1 MTLSSA
7 DASASAQASPQ
18 ASAPESAPAIAHAGD
33 GPPPDAPALDSR
45 LPGIGGWLF
54 RSRSWLPVPL
64 VLLLLIGHWG
74 RVGTPAV
81 MMPIGAALVL
91 LGEFM
96 RLWAVRQIGV
106 ISRTRSG
113 RLGRLVT
120 EGPFSLVRNPLYVGN
135 LLLWT
140 GFTVWSGKLWL
151 LALAWTLF
159 LLQYSAIIRFEETLL
174 TQRFGEEY
182 TAYMTR
188 VPRWWPRLANL
199 GLALGDRA
207 HHPWR
212 DTLFSERGTLIAVAA
227 ISTLLVIVLRWW

>member
-1 MTLSSA
+1 
-7 DASASAQASPQ
+7 
-18 ASAPESAPAIAHAGD
+18 
-33 GPPPDAPALDSR
+33 
-45 LPGIGGWLF
+45 
-54 RSRSWLPVPL
+54 
-64 VLLLLIGHWG
+64 LLLIGDWG

-81 MMPIGAALVL
+81 MVPLGASLVV
-91 LGEFM
+91 LGELM

-151 LALAWTLF
+151 LAVAWTLF

-174 TQRFGEEY
+174 RQRFGDEY
-182 TAYMTR
+182 TAYMAR
-188 VPRWWPRLANL
+188 VPRWWPRLSNL
-199 GLALGDRA
+199 GVAVRDRA

-212 DTLFSERGTLIAVAA
+212 DTLFSERGTLIAVVV
-227 ISTLLVIVLRWW
+227 ISTLLVIVLRWR